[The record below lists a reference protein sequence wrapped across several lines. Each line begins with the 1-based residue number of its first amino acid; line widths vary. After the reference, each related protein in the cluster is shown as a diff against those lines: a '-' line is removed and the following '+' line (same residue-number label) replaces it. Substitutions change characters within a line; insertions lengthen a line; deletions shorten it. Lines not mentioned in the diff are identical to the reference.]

1 MGKWSSRV
9 LRTMLGEII
18 SEVSAAHLQLLDFQD
33 KKMECCH
40 QAIYF
45 KFFFLVRIQLRS
57 GLAVDD
63 SQHVQD
69 RWWIIAMRRKL
80 RATAGHGP
88 WPPACALRPSPG
100 FPGDARGC
108 TCTCWTSF
116 VDLWGSPRCH
126 GLSFHRLVP
135 GVADQLSW
143 FRAFFDLDRT
153 ACKASLISLG
163 SALKIESYLQ
173 DLQNEAGH
181 DISHLLDAL

>member
-1 MGKWSSRV
+1 
-9 LRTMLGEII
+9 
-18 SEVSAAHLQLLDFQD
+18 
-33 KKMECCH
+33 
-40 QAIYF
+40 
-45 KFFFLVRIQLRS
+45 
-57 GLAVDD
+57 
-63 SQHVQD
+63 
-69 RWWIIAMRRKL
+69 MRRKL
-80 RATAGHGP
+80 RAAGHGP
-88 WPPACALRPSPG
+88 WPPACPACALRPSPG

-135 GVADQLSW
+135 GAVQLLW
-143 FRAFFDLDRT
+143 GVFFDLDRT

-181 DISHLLDAL
+181 DIFTPVGCKMISQPFSVLFPTIRGPTRNYC